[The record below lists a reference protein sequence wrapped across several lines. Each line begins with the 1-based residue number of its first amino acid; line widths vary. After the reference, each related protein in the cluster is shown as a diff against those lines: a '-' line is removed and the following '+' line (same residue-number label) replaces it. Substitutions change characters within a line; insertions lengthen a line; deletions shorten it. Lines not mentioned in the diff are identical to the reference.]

1 MRSSQEQLVYTIG
14 QAAEVLQC
22 SQRHLQRLIK
32 ARRIPFVR
40 LGARVLIPAERL
52 RQFLNE
58 QSEAVSSA
66 SAENGR

>member
-14 QAAEVLQC
+14 QAAELLQC

-32 ARRIPFVR
+32 ARRIPSVK

-58 QSEAVSSA
+58 QAAPDSSNNKT
-66 SAENGR
+66 E

>member
-32 ARRIPFVR
+32 ARRIPFVK
-40 LGARVLIPAERL
+40 LGSRVLIPTERL

-58 QSEAVSSA
+58 QAAPESSNNKT
-66 SAENGR
+66 E